1 MADISTE
8 ELERIER
15 EYHSGSDNIKP
26 IQEFSKPEDLYDE
39 LIASIRKYHPSTDI
53 TLIEKAYHVAFEA
66 HKGQV
71 RKSGEAYI
79 IHPLCVAIILAE
91 LELDKE
97 TIAAG
102 LLHDVLEDTVMTE
115 EQMREEFGDEVLLLV
130 DGVTKLQ
137 HLHLTDNIKN
147 PKDKNADRLEMQ
159 AENLRK
165 MFLAMAKD
173 IRVIMIKL
181 ADRLHNMRTLKYQS
195 KEAQQRIARETQE
208 IYCPIA
214 QRLGISKIKIELEDL
229 SLKYLEP
236 EAYYDLVEK
245 VALRKNVRDAYV
257 QGLVADVR
265 REIEEAGIKAEIS
278 GRAKHFFSIYKK
290 MVNQNKT
297 IDQIYDLFAIRI
309 IVDTVKDCYAALGI
323 MHEKY
328 KPIPGRFKDYIA
340 MPKPNMYQ
348 SLHTTLIGPSG
359 QPFEIQIRT
368 FEMHRTAEYGIAAHW
383 KYKESGSGKVAAG
396 DEAAKL
402 SWLRQILE
410 WQKDTS
416 DSKEFL
422 SMVKGDLDL
431 FSENVYCF
439 TPSGDVKTLPSGSTT
454 IDFAYSIHSA
464 VGNKMVGARVNGKL
478 VPIPQNIREV
488 QGKKINEYRF
498 QVQRGDALIL
508 MSDGTVHAGVGQ
520 LLNFGWL
527 WEDIAKYAVKQY
539 ALTISAMRLA
549 AAICQACDEL
559 YQYRPGDDTTVACM
573 RIINAKPVHL
583 MTGPAQDPSMD
594 EEMVRSFMSGDDST
608 KRIVCG
614 GTSATIVSRI
624 LKKRLDVSM
633 DYVDPDI
640 PPIAYMDG
648 IELVTEG
655 VLTLNRVVQLLRR
668 YAKNETVSE
677 DFFLELDKPNGAS
690 MVAKMLIEDC
700 TELHLYVGKAINS
713 AYQNPGLPFDLG
725 IRQNLVEQLKTVVEE
740 MGKQVTVT
748 YY

>member
-1 MADISTE
+1 MAITVDVAYKSLNKFTEVLCGDKVELLKTDDSNIMILADGMGSGVKANILATLTSKILGTMFLNGATLEECVETIVETLPICKVRQVAYSTFSI
-8 ELERIER
+8 LQVF
-15 EYHSGSDNIKP
+15 HSG
-26 IQEFSKPEDLYDE
+26 
-39 LIASIRKYHPSTDI
+39 A
-53 TLIEKAYHVAFEA
+53 AY
-66 HKGQV
+66 
-71 RKSGEAYI
+71 
-79 IHPLCVAIILAE
+79 
-91 LELDKE
+91 
-97 TIAAG
+97 
-102 LLHDVLEDTVMTE
+102 
-115 EQMREEFGDEVLLLV
+115 
-130 DGVTKLQ
+130 
-137 HLHLTDNIKN
+137 
-147 PKDKNADRLEMQ
+147 
-159 AENLRK
+159 
-165 MFLAMAKD
+165 
-173 IRVIMIKL
+173 
-181 ADRLHNMRTLKYQS
+181 
-195 KEAQQRIARETQE
+195 
-208 IYCPIA
+208 
-214 QRLGISKIKIELEDL
+214 
-229 SLKYLEP
+229 
-236 EAYYDLVEK
+236 LVEFD
-245 VALRKNVRDAYV
+245 NPSC
-257 QGLVADVR
+257 
-265 REIEEAGIKAEIS
+265 I
-278 GRAKHFFSIYKK
+278 F
-290 MVNQNKT
+290 
-297 IDQIYDLFAIRI
+297 IR
-309 IVDTVKDCYAALGI
+309 
-323 MHEKY
+323 
-328 KPIPGRFKDYIA
+328 
-340 MPKPNMYQ
+340 
-348 SLHTTLIGPSG
+348 
-359 QPFEIQIRT
+359 
-368 FEMHRTAEYGIAAHW
+368 
-383 KYKESGSGKVAAG
+383 
-396 DEAAKL
+396 
-402 SWLRQILE
+402 
-410 WQKDTS
+410 
-416 DSKEFL
+416 
-422 SMVKGDLDL
+422 
-431 FSENVYCF
+431 
-439 TPSGDVKTLPSGSTT
+439 
-454 IDFAYSIHSA
+454 
-464 VGNKMVGARVNGKL
+464 NGKL

-668 YAKNETVSE
+668 YVKNETVSE

-690 MVAKMLIEDC
+690 MVAKILIEDC

>member
-1 MADISTE
+1 MAITVDVAYKSLNKFTEVLCGDKVELLKTDDSNIMILADGMGSGVKANILATLTSKILGTMFLNGATLEECVETIVETLPICKVRQVPYSTFSI
-8 ELERIER
+8 LQVF
-15 EYHSGSDNIKP
+15 HSG
-26 IQEFSKPEDLYDE
+26 
-39 LIASIRKYHPSTDI
+39 A
-53 TLIEKAYHVAFEA
+53 AY
-66 HKGQV
+66 
-71 RKSGEAYI
+71 
-79 IHPLCVAIILAE
+79 
-91 LELDKE
+91 
-97 TIAAG
+97 
-102 LLHDVLEDTVMTE
+102 
-115 EQMREEFGDEVLLLV
+115 
-130 DGVTKLQ
+130 
-137 HLHLTDNIKN
+137 
-147 PKDKNADRLEMQ
+147 
-159 AENLRK
+159 
-165 MFLAMAKD
+165 
-173 IRVIMIKL
+173 
-181 ADRLHNMRTLKYQS
+181 
-195 KEAQQRIARETQE
+195 
-208 IYCPIA
+208 
-214 QRLGISKIKIELEDL
+214 
-229 SLKYLEP
+229 
-236 EAYYDLVEK
+236 LVEFD
-245 VALRKNVRDAYV
+245 NPSC
-257 QGLVADVR
+257 
-265 REIEEAGIKAEIS
+265 I
-278 GRAKHFFSIYKK
+278 F
-290 MVNQNKT
+290 
-297 IDQIYDLFAIRI
+297 IR
-309 IVDTVKDCYAALGI
+309 
-323 MHEKY
+323 
-328 KPIPGRFKDYIA
+328 
-340 MPKPNMYQ
+340 
-348 SLHTTLIGPSG
+348 
-359 QPFEIQIRT
+359 
-368 FEMHRTAEYGIAAHW
+368 
-383 KYKESGSGKVAAG
+383 
-396 DEAAKL
+396 
-402 SWLRQILE
+402 
-410 WQKDTS
+410 
-416 DSKEFL
+416 
-422 SMVKGDLDL
+422 
-431 FSENVYCF
+431 
-439 TPSGDVKTLPSGSTT
+439 
-454 IDFAYSIHSA
+454 
-464 VGNKMVGARVNGKL
+464 NGKL

-668 YAKNETVSE
+668 YVKNETVSE

>member
-1 MADISTE
+1 MAITVDVAYKSLNKFTEVLCGDKVELLKTDDSNIMILADGMGSGVKANILATLTSKILGTMFLNGATLEECVETIVETLPICKVRQVAYSTFSI
-8 ELERIER
+8 LQVF
-15 EYHSGSDNIKP
+15 HSG
-26 IQEFSKPEDLYDE
+26 
-39 LIASIRKYHPSTDI
+39 A
-53 TLIEKAYHVAFEA
+53 AY
-66 HKGQV
+66 
-71 RKSGEAYI
+71 
-79 IHPLCVAIILAE
+79 
-91 LELDKE
+91 
-97 TIAAG
+97 
-102 LLHDVLEDTVMTE
+102 
-115 EQMREEFGDEVLLLV
+115 
-130 DGVTKLQ
+130 
-137 HLHLTDNIKN
+137 
-147 PKDKNADRLEMQ
+147 
-159 AENLRK
+159 
-165 MFLAMAKD
+165 
-173 IRVIMIKL
+173 
-181 ADRLHNMRTLKYQS
+181 
-195 KEAQQRIARETQE
+195 
-208 IYCPIA
+208 
-214 QRLGISKIKIELEDL
+214 
-229 SLKYLEP
+229 
-236 EAYYDLVEK
+236 LVEFD
-245 VALRKNVRDAYV
+245 NPSC
-257 QGLVADVR
+257 
-265 REIEEAGIKAEIS
+265 I
-278 GRAKHFFSIYKK
+278 F
-290 MVNQNKT
+290 
-297 IDQIYDLFAIRI
+297 IR
-309 IVDTVKDCYAALGI
+309 
-323 MHEKY
+323 
-328 KPIPGRFKDYIA
+328 
-340 MPKPNMYQ
+340 
-348 SLHTTLIGPSG
+348 
-359 QPFEIQIRT
+359 
-368 FEMHRTAEYGIAAHW
+368 
-383 KYKESGSGKVAAG
+383 
-396 DEAAKL
+396 
-402 SWLRQILE
+402 
-410 WQKDTS
+410 
-416 DSKEFL
+416 
-422 SMVKGDLDL
+422 
-431 FSENVYCF
+431 
-439 TPSGDVKTLPSGSTT
+439 
-454 IDFAYSIHSA
+454 
-464 VGNKMVGARVNGKL
+464 NGKL

-668 YAKNETVSE
+668 YVKNETVSE

-725 IRQNLVEQLKTVVEE
+725 IRQNLVEQLKTVVED

>member
-1 MADISTE
+1 MAITVDVAYKSLNKFTEVLCGDKVELLKTDDSNIMILADGMGSGVKANILATLTSKILGTMFLNGATLEECVETIVETLPICKVRQVAYSTFSI
-8 ELERIER
+8 LQVF
-15 EYHSGSDNIKP
+15 HSG
-26 IQEFSKPEDLYDE
+26 
-39 LIASIRKYHPSTDI
+39 A
-53 TLIEKAYHVAFEA
+53 AY
-66 HKGQV
+66 
-71 RKSGEAYI
+71 
-79 IHPLCVAIILAE
+79 
-91 LELDKE
+91 
-97 TIAAG
+97 
-102 LLHDVLEDTVMTE
+102 
-115 EQMREEFGDEVLLLV
+115 
-130 DGVTKLQ
+130 
-137 HLHLTDNIKN
+137 
-147 PKDKNADRLEMQ
+147 
-159 AENLRK
+159 
-165 MFLAMAKD
+165 
-173 IRVIMIKL
+173 
-181 ADRLHNMRTLKYQS
+181 
-195 KEAQQRIARETQE
+195 
-208 IYCPIA
+208 
-214 QRLGISKIKIELEDL
+214 
-229 SLKYLEP
+229 
-236 EAYYDLVEK
+236 LVEFD
-245 VALRKNVRDAYV
+245 NPNC
-257 QGLVADVR
+257 
-265 REIEEAGIKAEIS
+265 I
-278 GRAKHFFSIYKK
+278 F
-290 MVNQNKT
+290 
-297 IDQIYDLFAIRI
+297 IR
-309 IVDTVKDCYAALGI
+309 
-323 MHEKY
+323 
-328 KPIPGRFKDYIA
+328 
-340 MPKPNMYQ
+340 
-348 SLHTTLIGPSG
+348 
-359 QPFEIQIRT
+359 
-368 FEMHRTAEYGIAAHW
+368 
-383 KYKESGSGKVAAG
+383 
-396 DEAAKL
+396 
-402 SWLRQILE
+402 
-410 WQKDTS
+410 
-416 DSKEFL
+416 
-422 SMVKGDLDL
+422 
-431 FSENVYCF
+431 
-439 TPSGDVKTLPSGSTT
+439 
-454 IDFAYSIHSA
+454 
-464 VGNKMVGARVNGKL
+464 NGKL

-614 GTSATIVSRI
+614 GTSATIVSRV

-668 YAKNETVSE
+668 YVKNETVSE

-740 MGKQVTVT
+740 MGKQVTVP